1 MDNIKKVQSI
11 QFAVPKNKNKNKKP
25 DQKKPKQQK
34 TYSVLYYADLI
45 NLLINY
51 QIPVAQQTL
60 DKLKSNTVYLIPREV
75 EIIKR

>member
-11 QFAVPKNKNKNKKP
+11 QFAVPKNKNKKT

-75 EIIKR
+75 EVIKK